1 MINQIIVN
9 KIIFW
14 SSIFLVFG
22 LGFFFGM
29 CLESYKL
36 KKEKITFF

>member
-1 MINQIIVN
+1 MTTEFVN
-9 KIIFW
+9 KVIFI
-14 SSIFLVFG
+14 SSIVFSFG
-22 LGFFFGM
+22 LGFFVGM